1 MPQRQYNKEQSK
13 VAKANPRVILPI
25 EVQTYQDLASKP
37 EQFREW
43 LDKMIALFPELFPQS
58 IEQGYTLHDMLPAS
72 SKLPDVRFRR
82 IRLKAVNAAG
92 DKQVVTICSSEV
104 MPYMTGF
111 TNEVEKALY
120 LRRYGVP
127 FSALTYVFGHND
139 DYWYRMVSSFGRYEI
154 VGTVVKNP
162 EQLPSDLLADEKHV
176 HFNGEKA
183 YIATTV
189 GGDCVLGAALALT
202 ADEAALTA
210 AYGHFKDEAQHVD
223 PDYTPQTVNTDGWSA
238 TQKSWQALFKTITV
252 IQCFLHAFL
261 KIRNCSKKRCQSL
274 YAKIEQQVWD
284 IYHATDRQDFF
295 RQMAD
300 FQIWATRELTG
311 PVLEAAHKLCAK
323 ADSFALAFDHPSAY
337 RTSNMIDRHMIPL
350 DRWLFASRHFHGNWS
365 SAELQIRAWV
375 LFHDFSPYCPR
386 AKAAQQAISPAHRL
400 NGFVYH
406 DNWLHNLLI
415 STSST
420 GLNINH
426 RKC

>member
-1 MPQRQYNKEQSK
+1 M
-13 VAKANPRVILPI
+13 
-25 EVQTYQDLASKP
+25 
-37 EQFREW
+37 
-43 LDKMIALFPELFPQS
+43 
-58 IEQGYTLHDMLPAS
+58 
-72 SKLPDVRFRR
+72 
-82 IRLKAVNAAG
+82 
-92 DKQVVTICSSEV
+92 
-104 MPYMTGF
+104 
-111 TNEVEKALY
+111 
-120 LRRYGVP
+120 
-127 FSALTYVFGHND
+127 
-139 DYWYRMVSSFGRYEI
+139 
-154 VGTVVKNP
+154 
-162 EQLPSDLLADEKHV
+162 
-176 HFNGEKA
+176 
-183 YIATTV
+183 
-189 GGDCVLGAALALT
+189 
-202 ADEAALTA
+202 
-210 AYGHFKDEAQHVD
+210 
-223 PDYTPQTVNTDGWSA
+223 
-238 TQKSWQALFKTITV
+238 

-261 KIRNCSKKRCQSL
+261 KIKNCSKKRCQSL

-420 GLNINH
+420 GLSINH

>member
-25 EVQTYQDLASKP
+25 EMQAYQDLASKP

-82 IRLKAVNAAG
+82 IKLKAVNAAG
-92 DKQVVTICSSEV
+92 DKQVVTICSSDV

-139 DYWYRMVSSFGRYEI
+139 DYWYRIVSSFGRREI
-154 VGTVVKNP
+154 VGTVVKDP
-162 EQLPSDLLADEKHV
+162 ERLPSDLLADEKHV

-238 TQKSWQALFKTITV
+238 TQKSW
-252 IQCFLHAFL
+252 
-261 KIRNCSKKRCQSL
+261 
-274 YAKIEQQVWD
+274 
-284 IYHATDRQDFF
+284 
-295 RQMAD
+295 
-300 FQIWATRELTG
+300 
-311 PVLEAAHKLCAK
+311 
-323 ADSFALAFDHPSAY
+323 
-337 RTSNMIDRHMIPL
+337 
-350 DRWLFASRHFHGNWS
+350 
-365 SAELQIRAWV
+365 
-375 LFHDFSPYCPR
+375 
-386 AKAAQQAISPAHRL
+386 
-400 NGFVYH
+400 
-406 DNWLHNLLI
+406 
-415 STSST
+415 
-420 GLNINH
+420 
-426 RKC
+426 